1 MKVIFIETDDGKS
14 DPVYR
19 VNMLSLLKAY
29 LGTGEL
35 FTLASFILF

>member
-19 VNMLSLLKAY
+19 VNTLSLREVY

-35 FTLASFILF
+35 FTSASYI